1 METIDKIKDFLEAAQ
16 AETEAFVS
24 KGNKSAATRARKNL
38 MEIIKLAKQARVEI
52 QERKNSGG

>member
-1 METIDKIKDFLEAAQ
+1 MESIEKIKENLES
-16 AETEAFVS
+16 AEAECGAFIS

-38 MEIIKLAKQARVEI
+38 MEIIKLAKEARAEI